1 MNGLQ
6 NIIAKIEEEARTECE
21 KILEA
26 ADSEAKRI
34 SDEYALLTATAEAEI
49 AEKLEREAEAVI
61 SRAKSKAAMTKRNIV
76 SGARSS
82 TVDLA
87 YKTALDRIYALPREK
102 YAALVM
108 AFAVEAIKSHVSAA
122 ASKEAAYGEAV
133 SADSFELVFN
143 ERDRAEIGEYC
154 VFTLKNNYKKE
165 LGSDILRRVCLAD
178 DAAKIDGGVIVRSGS
193 VEENCA
199 LSLLIEELRSSLD
212 PIVYKTLY
220 PEL

>member
-6 NIIAKIEEEARTECE
+6 NIIARIQEEARAECE
-21 KILEA
+21 NILAA

-34 SDEYALLTATAEAEI
+34 SEEYAKLTAAAEAEI
-49 AEKLEREAEAVI
+49 AEKLEHEAEAVI

-87 YKTALDRIYALPREK
+87 YKTTLERIYALPREK

-108 AFAVEAIKSHVSAA
+108 AFAVEAIRSHVSAA
-122 ASKEAAYGEAV
+122 ASKEEAYGETVGTAP
-133 SADSFELVFN
+133 FELVFN
-143 ERDRAEIGEYC
+143 QRDRAEIGEYC

-165 LGSDILRRVCLAD
+165 LGSDILRRVTLAD
-178 DAAKIDGGVIVRSGS
+178 DTAPIDGGVIVRSGAI
-193 VEENCA
+193 EENCS
-199 LSLLIEELRSSLD
+199 LSLLIEDLRSSLD
-212 PIVYKTLY
+212 PVVYKTLY